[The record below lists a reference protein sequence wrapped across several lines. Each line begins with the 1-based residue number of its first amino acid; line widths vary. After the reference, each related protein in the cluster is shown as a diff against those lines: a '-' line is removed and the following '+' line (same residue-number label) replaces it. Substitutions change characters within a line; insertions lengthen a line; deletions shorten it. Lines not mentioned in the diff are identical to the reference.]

1 MYASRREFILIV
13 VQSFESVV
21 VCVLCRKV
29 LKRKE
34 QGECDKILR
43 PIATAFQRRQRPTG
57 TELVHRPSPLNMR
70 LWLAVLR
77 GVHSG
82 FSPVPPILPKI
93 VVLLAQ
99 TNAWSVLEQCLC
111 VDEEEERDEV
121 EKKQELQFISNGLS
135 RLAARPD
142 RYSAL

>member
-1 MYASRREFILIV
+1 M
-13 VQSFESVV
+13 
-21 VCVLCRKV
+21 
-29 LKRKE
+29 
-34 QGECDKILR
+34 LR
-43 PIATAFQRRQRPTG
+43 PITTAFQRRPRPTG

-77 GVHSG
+77 GVHSD
-82 FSPVPPILPKI
+82 FSPVPTVWPKT

-111 VDEEEERDEV
+111 VHEEGNEV

-135 RLAARPD
+135 RLVASTGLVHR
-142 RYSAL
+142 ALLNLQHRQLQVGNPAPHAPVV